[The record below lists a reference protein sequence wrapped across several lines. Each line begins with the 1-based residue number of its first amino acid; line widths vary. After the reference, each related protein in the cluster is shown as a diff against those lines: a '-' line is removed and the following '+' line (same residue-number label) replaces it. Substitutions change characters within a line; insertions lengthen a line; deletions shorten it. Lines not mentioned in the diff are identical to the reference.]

1 MNTYSPQDL
10 ALLKEKGITQE
21 QIEAQLNY
29 FSTGFPYLS
38 ILSAASIGDGIMKV
52 EKDEEPQFLKAWQHF
67 LDNNKKVTKF
77 VPASGAASRMFK
89 DLFAFLDADYDVPTT
104 AFEKE
109 FFEKIRQFAFYGSLN
124 DRCVKLFSKDVDT
137 LCNEGRYKDVVSSL
151 LSAEGMDY
159 GNMPKGLLLFHK
171 YPEGNRTPVGEHL
184 TEGTYY
190 AKNKL
195 GEVNVHFTVSAEH
208 KEMFELLVAARKLS
222 YEFKLGATFSVSY
235 SIQKPSTDTI
245 AADIENRPFR
255 NEDGTLLFRPG
266 GHGALIENLNDIDS
280 DVIFIKNIDNVV
292 PDSLKENEAH
302 YKKLLAGVLVTL
314 QQRAH
319 AYLDRLESG
328 ETTSEE
334 LKEMLRFTEKELSIS
349 HPEDFV
355 TEEDLKAY
363 LKRKLDRP
371 FRVCGM
377 VKNEGE
383 PGGGPFLAVNPD
395 GTASPQILE
404 SSQINKNDPA
414 AMEAFKNGS
423 HFNPVD
429 VVCGVRNNKGEKY
442 DLTKFVD
449 RNTGFISQKSKNG
462 KELKALELPG
472 LWNGAMSDWNTI
484 FVEVPVST
492 FNPVK
497 TVNDLLRPQH
507 Q

>member
-1 MNTYSPQDL
+1 MYRQQDL
-10 ALLKEKGITQE
+10 ELLREKGITQD
-21 QIEAQLNY
+21 QIDTQLNY
-29 FSTGFPYLS
+29 FATGFPYLS
-38 ILSAASIGDGIMKV
+38 IVSAASVGKGILKV
-52 EKDEEPQFLKAWQHF
+52 EEEEEKVYLNAWREFLNSGKR
-67 LDNNKKVTKF
+67 VTKF

-89 DLFAFLDADYDVPTT
+89 DLFAFLDAGYDVPATP
-104 AFEKE
+104 FEKE
-109 FFEKIRQFAFYGSLN
+109 FFDKIEQFAFFGSL
-124 DRCVKLFSKDVDT
+124 DEACKGLFAKDVAT
-137 LCNEGRYKDVVSSL
+137 LCQEGRYKEVVSAL
-151 LSAEGMDY
+151 LDTGGMEY
-159 GNMPKGLLLFHK
+159 GNLPKGLLLFHR

-190 AKNKL
+190 AKNNA

-245 AADIENRPFR
+245 AVDINNEPFR
-255 NEDGTLLFRPG
+255 NEDDSLLFRPG

-292 PDSLKENEAH
+292 PDRLKENEAR
-302 YKKLLAGVLVTL
+302 YKKLLAGILVTM
-314 QQRAH
+314 QQRTH

-328 ETTSEE
+328 EATADE
-334 LKEMLRFTEKELSIS
+334 LAEMLAFTENELLIS
-349 HPEDFV
+349 HPGEFASED
-355 TEEDLKAY
+355 ELKKY
-363 LKRKLDRP
+363 LKKKLDRP

-377 VKNEGE
+377 VKNQGE
-383 PGGGPFLAVNPD
+383 PGGGPFIAVNPD
-395 GTASPQILE
+395 GTASLQILE
-404 SSQINKNDPA
+404 SSQIDKDDPV
-414 AMEAFKNGS
+414 AMEAFGNGS

-429 VVCGVRNNKGEKY
+429 VVCGVRCNRGNKY
-442 DLTKFVD
+442 NLTKFVD
-449 RNTGFISQKSKNG
+449 RNTGFISYKSKNG

-472 LWNGAMSDWNTI
+472 LWNGAMSNWNTL

-497 TVNDLLRPQH
+497 MVNDLLRPEH

>member
-1 MNTYSPQDL
+1 MYTQQDL
-10 ALLKEKGITQE
+10 ELLREKGIAQD
-21 QIEAQLNY
+21 QIDTQLNY
-29 FSTGFPYLS
+29 FATGFPYLS
-38 ILSAASIGDGIMKV
+38 IVAAASVGKGIMKV
-52 EKDEEPQFLKAWQHF
+52 GEEEEKVYLDAWQDF
-67 LDNNKKVTKF
+67 LSRGKKVTKF

-104 AFEKE
+104 PFEKE
-109 FFEKIRQFAFYGSLN
+109 FFGGIQQFAFFGPLDETCKN
-124 DRCVKLFSKDVDT
+124 LFTKDVAT
-137 LCNEGRYKDVVSSL
+137 LCQEGRYKDVVSSL
-151 LSAEGMDY
+151 LSSDGMDY

-190 AKNKL
+190 AKNKA
-195 GEVNVHFTVSAEH
+195 GEVEVHFTVSPEH
-208 KEMFELLVAARKLS
+208 KKMFELLVAARKVN

-245 AADIENRPFR
+245 AVDMNNEPFR
-255 NEDGTLLFRPG
+255 NEDNSLLFRPG

-292 PDSLKENEAH
+292 PDRLKENEAH
-302 YKKLLAGVLVTL
+302 YKRLLAGVLVTM
-314 QQRAH
+314 QQRTH
-319 AYLDRLESG
+319 TYLNRLESG
-328 ETTSEE
+328 EATAEE
-334 LKEMLRFTEKELSIS
+334 LAEMLAFTGNELSIS
-349 HPEDFV
+349 HPGEFASED
-355 TEEDLKAY
+355 ELKKY

-377 VKNEGE
+377 VKNQGE
-383 PGGGPFLAVNPD
+383 PGGGPFIAVNPD
-395 GTASPQILE
+395 GSASLQILE
-404 SSQINKNDPA
+404 SSQIDKNDPA
-414 AMEAFKNGS
+414 AMEAFRNGS

-429 VVCGVRNNKGEKY
+429 VVCGVKCNQGNKY
-442 DLTKFVD
+442 NLTKFVD
-449 RNTGFISQKSKNG
+449 RNTGFISHKSKNG

-472 LWNGAMSDWNTI
+472 LWNGAMSNWNTI

-497 TVNDLLRPQH
+497 TVNDLLRPEH